1 MVSTSPAIAAAIP
14 RPGIPFIDHGGSGRT
29 LHFLHANGY
38 PPACYAPLIGEMNR
52 LWHVLGMLL
61 RPLWAGSQPNELRD
75 WNPLS
80 EDLRRFLEEK
90 QLGPLVGVGHSIGAI
105 VSLRLAL
112 REPER
117 FRALVLFDPV
127 LFPPWF
133 ISIWNVMRWIGLGHR
148 AHPLIPTALK
158 RRRRFDDLE
167 MVFQGYRRRAVFRYF
182 DDEHLRILIS
192 GLTRPSPEGGFE
204 LVYAPEWESHIYFT
218 GVWRDLELW
227 HQLPG
232 LEVPTLILRGAET
245 DTFMEGSARLVR
257 RRNPR
262 IRVHTLERSTHLLPL
277 ERPREVNEIMQSFL
291 KEVL

>member
-1 MVSTSPAIAAAIP
+1 MVSTSPALAVTDP
-14 RPGIPFIDHGGSGRT
+14 RAGIPYLDYGGSGRT

-38 PPACYAPLIGEMNR
+38 PPACYTPLIEEMR
-52 LWHVLGMLL
+52 ETCHVMGMLL
-61 RPLWAGSQPNELRD
+61 RPLWPGSQPAELRD
-75 WNPLS
+75 WIPLS
-80 EDLRRFLEEK
+80 EDLSRFLGD
-90 QLGPLVGVGHSIGAI
+90 QNPGRVIGVGHSIGAI

-117 FRALVLFDPV
+117 FRALILFDPV

-133 ISIWNVMRWIGLGHR
+133 ISMWNVMRWIGLGHR

-158 RRRRFDDLE
+158 RRRTFDDLE
-167 MVFQGYRRRAVFRYF
+167 AVFRGYRRRTIFRYF
-182 DDEHLRILIS
+182 SDENLRILIS
-192 GLTRPSPEGGFE
+192 GLTKPGPEGGFE
-204 LVYAPEWESHIYFT
+204 LVYSPEWESHIYYT

-227 HQLPG
+227 HRLPH

-245 DTFMEGSARLVR
+245 DTFLEGSARRVR

-262 IRVHTLERSTHLLPL
+262 IRIHTLEQSTHLLPL